1 MWILTR
7 LLWLPFTY
15 LVHKVDNLV
24 DGVVA
29 GEPGLHVSDDVLA
42 EVAEE
47 GPLCVLRPGGGDHQQ
62 QSYYQP
68 QHDQTVIDNDVRQ
81 VWEDG
86 VCFLILL
93 KLHVLRIVG
102 DNS

>member
-7 LLWLPFTY
+7 LPFTY

-24 DGVVA
+24 HGVVA

-47 GPLCVLRPGGGDHQQ
+47 GPLCVLRPGGGDHQHQQ
-62 QSYYQP
+62 QSYCQP

-81 VWEDG
+81 V
-86 VCFLILL
+86 
-93 KLHVLRIVG
+93 
-102 DNS
+102 

>member
-24 DGVVA
+24 HGVVG

-42 EVAEE
+42 EVTEE

-62 QSYYQP
+62 KSYYQP

-81 VWEDG
+81 V
-86 VCFLILL
+86 
-93 KLHVLRIVG
+93 
-102 DNS
+102 